1 MACKSTKIF
10 ASHLKLML
18 KKNYKIFM
26 RNKVMFAFEIISPLF
41 FILLLVSLQNLANLF
56 IYQPDKSPTK
66 FSPPIIDKCYPRK
79 SCTTIGFGIIVNIL
93 IGPTHTPMTLIYNM
107 CMTSCHS
114 CHTSKTLLW
123 AQMSLK
129 SQEDHTPNISTI
141 FQLTQTPLN
150 SECFSALEASILPIL
165 LCRAILAT

>member
-1 MACKSTKIF
+1 
-10 ASHLKLML
+10 
-18 KKNYKIFM
+18 M

-93 IGPTHTPMTLIYNM
+93 IGPTHTPMTPIFNM
-107 CMTSCHS
+107 YMTSCHW
-114 CHTSKTLLW
+114 CRTSKTLSW
-123 AQMSLK
+123 AQMLWK
-129 SQEDHTPNISTI
+129 SQGDHTPNTSTI
-141 FQLTQTPLN
+141 FQHTPTPLN
-150 SECFSALEASILPIL
+150 LECFSAWEASILLIL
-165 LCRAILAT
+165 LCHAISAT